1 MLKKIGIY
9 NDVSPSLIPELPEK
23 GTIVFYK
30 FLHVYHNPIKSISGR
45 LPGKT
50 DGIHYQY
57 CRKMP
62 VVSNFWDS
70 KKEKF
75 VPIGLIDAIDQNGTI
90 TRQARVY
97 FNPMENHGF
106 FTLTIGE
113 SAESDRL
120 WTYLE
125 MASFVEH
132 DDEEWRRDESEELIM
147 RKVDNEKEAKR
158 QRDKRNVRK
167 HAMDMAYNMTDEEI
181 VRTALIIPFDV
192 NQSIENVR
200 NLVEDHAEKNPEL
213 FLRQT
218 SDPDAEYKATIAQ
231 ALSLNVMFV
240 DRERGNLCYT
250 QTSGVIMT
258 LNSLEDVNNQFAA
271 WMRDPANKLSEGH
284 MKNIKMM
291 IDAASKGKKRGRP
304 ALEKA

>member
-9 NDVSPSLIPELPEK
+9 NDVSAALIPDLPEK
-23 GTIVFYK
+23 GTIVFYQ
-30 FLHVYHNPIKSISGR
+30 FLHVYHNPIKNISGR
-45 LPGKT
+45 MPGKT
-50 DGIHYQY
+50 DEIHYQY
-57 CRKMP
+57 SRKMP

-75 VPIGLIDAIDQNGTI
+75 VPIGMVDAIDMNGNI
-90 TRQARVY
+90 TRQTSLY
-97 FNPMENHGF
+97 FKPMENHGF
-106 FTLTIGE
+106 FTITIGE

-125 MASFVEH
+125 MASFVQH
-132 DDEEWRRDESEELIM
+132 DDEGWRRDESEELIM

-158 QRDKRNVRK
+158 QRDKRNLRK
-167 HAMDMAYNMTDEEI
+167 QAMDAAYNMSDEEI

-200 NLVEDHAEKNPEL
+200 NLVEDHAEKNPDL
-213 FLRQT
+213 FLRQI

-231 ALSLNVMFV
+231 ALVMNVMFV

-250 QTSGVIMT
+250 QTGGIIMT
-258 LNSLEDVNNQFAA
+258 LNSLEDVNNQFAS
-271 WMRDPANKLSEGH
+271 WMRDPGNKLSEGH
-284 MKNIKMM
+284 MKNLKMM
-291 IDAASKGKKRGRP
+291 IDAAGKTKKRGRP
-304 ALEKA
+304 ALDKA